1 MTDETAGITQQAI
14 TPPVLTATVS
24 DIIKTTNTTVSTDTA
39 TGALQVGGG
48 AGIVGTV
55 NIGRNLTVGGNVIV
69 SGTGTTV
76 VKNMTALGNV
86 IVAGKLSV
94 TNVVWQAN
102 AAPFTGARGFS
113 GSIGATGAGYSG
125 SRGIIGYAGSRG
137 SGYVGSRGSAGYTGS
152 EGTAG
157 SPGDPGSPG
166 GPGYTGSASTAA
178 GYHGSKGYTGS
189 AGAGYYGS
197 KGYTGSFSFGFAG
210 SKGFVGSAGNFGYTG
225 SYGAISY
232 GNLTVSQTSVAG
244 QTIRFTSN
252 LTANSSGNLN
262 ISISNNEISFALPN
276 SMKLVE
282 TVVTTANV
290 VANLSLVTS
299 NIGNISSNITPD
311 WAVGSVYS
319 YTLKAN
325 ANVFIPANMPIGS
338 AMTLV
343 FTQDTFGNRAM
354 TPKNSF
360 TGNAGNIVVGTY
372 FFAGNIKTLSTAANT
387 IDMMNI
393 VRVTS
398 TQYLAAL
405 SLGYK

>member
-1 MTDETAGITQQAI
+1 MTNETAGITQQAV
-14 TPPVLTATVS
+14 TPPVVTATVA
-24 DIIKTTNTTVSTDTA
+24 DIIKTTNTTPSTSTI
-39 TGALQVGGG
+39 TGALQVAGG
-48 AGIVGTV
+48 AGIFGTV
-55 NIGRNLTVGGNVIV
+55 NIGKNLTVGGNVII

-76 VKNMTALGNV
+76 VKDITSLGNLFV
-86 IVAGKLSV
+86 VGRVSV
-94 TNVVWQAN
+94 SSVVWSAN
-102 AAPFTGARGFS
+102 GAAYSGARGYAGSAGS
-113 GSIGATGAGYSG
+113 GYAG
-125 SRGIIGYAGSRG
+125 SRGIIGYAGS
-137 SGYVGSRGSAGYTGS
+137 TGTN
-152 EGTAG
+152 GA
-157 SPGDPGSPG
+157 PGSPG
-166 GPGYTGSASTAA
+166 SPGSTGYTGSASTAI
-178 GYHGSKGYTGS
+178 GYSGSKGYTGS
-189 AGAGYYGS
+189 VGA
-197 KGYTGSFSFGFAG
+197 GYTGSFSFGFAG
-210 SKGFVGSAGNFGYTG
+210 SKGFAGSAGGGGYTG
-225 SYGAISY
+225 STGAITF
-232 GNLTVSQTSVAG
+232 GNLTTSQTNVPG

-252 LTANSSGNLN
+252 LTANSAGNLN
-262 ISISNNEISFALPN
+262 ISILNNEISFALPN

-282 TVVTTANV
+282 TVVTMANV

-325 ANVFIPANMPIGS
+325 ANVFIPTNMPIGS

-343 FTQDTFGNRAM
+343 FTQDTVGSRLM

-372 FFAGNIKTLSTAANT
+372 FFAGNIRTLSTAANT